1 MIISAGVDLPCP
13 LRAGGGESQYKQN
26 GLCWKGHAQQRGVEM
41 SNEITAWV
49 VSVTFHEQALTEINE
64 VSNHFTRAGFVLTL
78 NDEEG
83 TPHELGTNTF
93 GLLSGQTAE
102 EVKAL
107 SAGLAEAA
115 LGRPA
120 EIAVATFAEWLKAQ

>member
-1 MIISAGVDLPCP
+1 
-13 LRAGGGESQYKQN
+13 
-26 GLCWKGHAQQRGVEM
+26 M

-93 GLLSGQTAE
+93 GLLSG
-102 EVKAL
+102 
-107 SAGLAEAA
+107 LAEAA

-120 EIAVATFAEWLKAQ
+120 EIAVATFAEWIKAQ

>member
-1 MIISAGVDLPCP
+1 
-13 LRAGGGESQYKQN
+13 
-26 GLCWKGHAQQRGVEM
+26 M

-83 TPHELGTNTF
+83 SPHELGTNTF

-107 SAGLAEAA
+107 SAGGGSGPWPPGGNRCGHIRRVVKSSISAFS
-115 LGRPA
+115 
-120 EIAVATFAEWLKAQ
+120 ATESVSCASVPVYPVVMR

>member
-1 MIISAGVDLPCP
+1 MRLP
-13 LRAGGGESQYKQN
+13 R
-26 GLCWKGHAQQRGVEM
+26 
-41 SNEITAWV
+41 V

-107 SAGLAEAA
+107 SAGGGSG

>member
-1 MIISAGVDLPCP
+1 
-13 LRAGGGESQYKQN
+13 
-26 GLCWKGHAQQRGVEM
+26 M

-83 TPHELGTNTF
+83 SPHELGTNTF
-93 GLLSGQTAE
+93 GLLSGLFSF
-102 EVKAL
+102 KLNLL
-107 SAGLAEAA
+107 SSFF
-115 LGRPA
+115 GRSSCYTPA
-120 EIAVATFAEWLKAQ
+120 PAPSPCQPAPTTCQPAPKPCGC

>member
-1 MIISAGVDLPCP
+1 
-13 LRAGGGESQYKQN
+13 
-26 GLCWKGHAQQRGVEM
+26 M

-78 NDEEG
+78 NDEDG
-83 TPHELGTNTF
+83 NPHELGTNTF
-93 GLLSGQTAE
+93 GLLSAQDAD

-107 SAGLAEAA
+107 SAGLAESADYGQHIRRVVKSSISAFNATESVSCASVPGLPGSSA
-115 LGRPA
+115 L
-120 EIAVATFAEWLKAQ
+120 TL

>member
-1 MIISAGVDLPCP
+1 MMK
-13 LRAGGGESQYKQN
+13 RA
-26 GLCWKGHAQQRGVEM
+26 R
-41 SNEITAWV
+41 
-49 VSVTFHEQALTEINE
+49 
-64 VSNHFTRAGFVLTL
+64 
-78 NDEEG
+78 
-83 TPHELGTNTF
+83 PHELGTNTF

>member
-1 MIISAGVDLPCP
+1 
-13 LRAGGGESQYKQN
+13 
-26 GLCWKGHAQQRGVEM
+26 M

-64 VSNHFTRAGFVLTL
+64 VSNHFFVLTL

-83 TPHELGTNTF
+83 SPHELGTNTF

>member
-1 MIISAGVDLPCP
+1 
-13 LRAGGGESQYKQN
+13 
-26 GLCWKGHAQQRGVEM
+26 M
-41 SNEITAWV
+41 SNDITAWV
-49 VSVTFHEQALTEINE
+49 VSVNFHEQALTEINE

-93 GLLSGQTAE
+93 GLLSAQAAE

-107 SAGLAEAA
+107 SAGLAEA
-115 LGRPA
+115 LGRTA
-120 EIAVATFAEWLKAQ
+120 EIAVSTFAEWLKAQ

>member
-1 MIISAGVDLPCP
+1 
-13 LRAGGGESQYKQN
+13 
-26 GLCWKGHAQQRGVEM
+26 M

-49 VSVTFHEQALTEINE
+49 VSATFHEQALTEINE

-78 NDEEG
+78 NDEDG
-83 TPHELGTNTF
+83 NPHELGTNTF
-93 GLLSGQTAE
+93 GLLSAQDAD

-107 SAGLAEAA
+107 SAGLAESA

-120 EIAVATFAEWLKAQ
+120 EITVSTFAEWLKAQ

>member
-1 MIISAGVDLPCP
+1 MVYAGKAMD
-13 LRAGGGESQYKQN
+13 N
-26 GLCWKGHAQQRGVEM
+26 NGVEM

-83 TPHELGTNTF
+83 TP
-93 GLLSGQTAE
+93 
-102 EVKAL
+102 
-107 SAGLAEAA
+107 
-115 LGRPA
+115 
-120 EIAVATFAEWLKAQ
+120 

>member
-1 MIISAGVDLPCP
+1 MMK
-13 LRAGGGESQYKQN
+13 RA
-26 GLCWKGHAQQRGVEM
+26 R
-41 SNEITAWV
+41 
-49 VSVTFHEQALTEINE
+49 
-64 VSNHFTRAGFVLTL
+64 
-78 NDEEG
+78 
-83 TPHELGTNTF
+83 PHELGTNTF

-120 EIAVATFAEWLKAQ
+120 EIAVAHSPSG

>member
-1 MIISAGVDLPCP
+1 
-13 LRAGGGESQYKQN
+13 
-26 GLCWKGHAQQRGVEM
+26 M
-41 SNEITAWV
+41 SNEITARV

-107 SAGLAEAA
+107 SAGSAA
-115 LGRPA
+115 GLGRPA

>member
-1 MIISAGVDLPCP
+1 
-13 LRAGGGESQYKQN
+13 
-26 GLCWKGHAQQRGVEM
+26 M

-49 VSVTFHEQALTEINE
+49 VSVSFHEQVLTEINE
-64 VSNHFTRAGFVLTL
+64 VSNHFTRDGFGLTL

-93 GLLSGQTAE
+93 GLLSAQTAE

-107 SAGLAEAA
+107 SAGLAESA

-120 EIAVATFAEWLKAQ
+120 EIAVSTFAEWLKAQ

>member
-1 MIISAGVDLPCP
+1 
-13 LRAGGGESQYKQN
+13 
-26 GLCWKGHAQQRGVEM
+26 M

-120 EIAVATFAEWLKAQ
+120 EIAVVAFAEWLKAQ

>member
-1 MIISAGVDLPCP
+1 
-13 LRAGGGESQYKQN
+13 
-26 GLCWKGHAQQRGVEM
+26 M

-83 TPHELGTNTF
+83 TPHELVPTP
-93 GLLSGQTAE
+93 
-102 EVKAL
+102 
-107 SAGLAEAA
+107 SAC
-115 LGRPA
+115 
-120 EIAVATFAEWLKAQ
+120 

>member
-1 MIISAGVDLPCP
+1 
-13 LRAGGGESQYKQN
+13 
-26 GLCWKGHAQQRGVEM
+26 M

-78 NDEEG
+78 NDEDG
-83 TPHELGTNTF
+83 NPHELGTNTF
-93 GLLSGQTAE
+93 GLLSAQDAD

-107 SAGLAEAA
+107 SAGLAESA

-120 EIAVATFAEWLKAQ
+120 EITVSTFAEWLKAQKVRLTQRKASVVRQFQVYPVAVR